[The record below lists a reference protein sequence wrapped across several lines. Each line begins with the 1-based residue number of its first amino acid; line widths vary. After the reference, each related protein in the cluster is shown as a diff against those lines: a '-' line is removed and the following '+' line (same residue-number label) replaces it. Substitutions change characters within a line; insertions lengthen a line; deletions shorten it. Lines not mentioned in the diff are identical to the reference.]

1 MRGLCVGTVRHVQA
15 LPRGVEI
22 GEQVVVALVNF
33 RRHGDQTSSMDLTEG
48 FPKVLDYLQW

>member
-1 MRGLCVGTVRHVQA
+1 MRGLCIGTVRHVQA
-15 LPRGVEI
+15 LPRGVEV

-48 FPKVLDYLQW
+48 FPKVLDYLQ